1 MKTSTWLAVVC
12 LAASLPTQ
20 AEIFKP
26 IELKD
31 QELATLRGRYV
42 MPGRIVSFGIVMT
55 TTWQNANG
63 ALIGATSAMQVQQ
76 NTIKPQFY
84 VSMIDEKPASPT
96 SSQSSVANTNTSTNT
111 NLNTNTNTNTNTGT
125 GIVSGGNGLNSTEG
139 VTQVVRAAGDNNTAY
154 NNVDINVAKASQV
167 NQAPVT
173 QPQGQALTAGSTLV
187 GNNEAGSLAVSS
199 TNSGV
204 QLNIVAN
211 NNQGSTV
218 QRLAQGGLMQNTTL
232 LGSSN
237 QVRNLTSLNVVLRDN
252 VPTAGALSGNLDQ
265 LKGLRTIGF

>member
-1 MKTSTWLAVVC
+1 MKTPIWLAVVC

-20 AEIFKP
+20 AQTFKP
-26 IELKD
+26 IELND
-31 QELATLRGRYV
+31 QELSVLRGRYV
-42 MPGRIVSFGIVMT
+42 MPGRVISFGIVMT
-55 TTWQNANG
+55 SAWQNANG
-63 ALIGATSAMQVQQ
+63 EVIGATSSMQIQQ
-76 NTIKPQFY
+76 STIKPQFY
-84 VSMIDEKPASPT
+84 VSMINEKGNGSGR
-96 SSQSSVANTNTSTNT
+96 SQV
-111 NLNTNTNTNTNTGT
+111 TGT
-125 GIVSGGNGLNSTEG
+125 GTVTGGNGLNSTEG

-154 NNVDINVAKASQV
+154 NNVDINVTKA

-173 QPQGQALTAGSTLV
+173 QQQGQALAAGSTLV
-187 GNNEAGSLAVSS
+187 GSNGAGSMSVSS
-199 TNSGV
+199 TGNGV

-237 QVRNLTSLNVVLRDN
+237 QVRNLTSFNVVLRDN
-252 VPTAGALSGNLDQ
+252 ATTAGSLNGNLDQ

>member
-1 MKTSTWLAVVC
+1 MKTSTWLAVIC

-31 QELATLRGRYV
+31 QELASLRGRFV

-63 ALIGATSAMQVQQ
+63 AMIGATSAMQVQQ
-76 NTIKPQFY
+76 STIKPEFY
-84 VSMIDEKPASPT
+84 VSTINEKASTPTPSPAS
-96 SSQSSVANTNTSTNT
+96 S
-111 NLNTNTNTNTNTGT
+111 GT
-125 GIVSGGNGLNSTEG
+125 GSVTGGAGLNSTEG

-167 NQAPVT
+167 NQAPAT
-173 QPQGQALTAGSTLV
+173 QPQGQVLAAGSTVV
-187 GNNEAGSLAVSS
+187 GANDAGSLSVSS
-199 TNSGV
+199 TGSGV

-211 NNQGSTV
+211 NNQGSTM

-252 VPTAGALSGNLDQ
+252 VPTAGSVSGNLDQ

>member
-1 MKTSTWLAVVC
+1 MKLREHPMKTSTWLAVVC

-20 AEIFKP
+20 AETFKP

-31 QELATLRGRYV
+31 QELATLRGRFV

-55 TTWQNANG
+55 STWQNAEG
-63 ALIGATSAMQVQQ
+63 QLIGATSAMQIQQ
-76 NTIKPQFY
+76 STIKPQFY
-84 VSMIDEKPASPT
+84 VSMIDEKPAGQT
-96 SSQSSVANTNTSTNT
+96 SSQGTGAGTGTVTGGGG
-111 NLNTNTNTNTNTGT
+111 LNT
-125 GIVSGGNGLNSTEG
+125 TEG

-167 NQAPVT
+167 NPSSAT
-173 QPQGQALTAGSTLV
+173 QPQGQALTPGTTLV
-187 GNNEAGSLAVSS
+187 GNNGAGSLSVSS
-199 TNSGV
+199 TGSGV

-211 NNQGSTV
+211 NNQGGTM

-252 VPTAGALSGNLDQ
+252 VPTAGSVSGNLDQ